1 MRRILVLLTTMVMGV
16 VLASG
21 VALAAAV
28 SEVEPNDSIAGA
40 QAIAATSFD
49 LTENADIADSTTIP
63 HAEVDGKGNDTFDYY
78 SFTVPQQGTTSSTFD
93 IDSTEG
99 GSMFGYD
106 SYLRLFDS
114 SSTVLAF
121 SDDSAVD
128 PGSTEDPSS
137 GAGMTRDSYLTYTFS
152 TPGTYYIEVGG
163 CCPTSAGG
171 VPFPVPNT
179 ATYRLNVSIPPDTTP
194 PKVNST
200 SPANGATLIAPGA
213 NVTAIFSEAMDASP
227 TETDG
232 DPSTITGTTFKLMQA
247 GTTTPIEALVSYN
260 ATTNKAKLDPNAK
273 LQLGTKYKA
282 VVTTGAQD
290 VAGNRLD
297 QDQDPSNGLQKMS
310 WTFTIRN

>member
-1 MRRILVLLTTMVMGV
+1 MRRILVLLTTMVIGV

-63 HAEVDGKGNDTFDYY
+63 HASVDGTGNDTFDYY

-114 SSTVLAF
+114 SGTVLAF

-128 PGSTEDPSS
+128 AGSTEDSS
-137 GAGMTRDSYLTYTFS
+137 VGLGMTRDSYLTYTFS

-163 CCPTSAGG
+163 CCPTSPGG
-171 VPFPVPNT
+171 VPSPVPNT
-179 ATYRLNVSIPPDTTP
+179 ATYQLNVSIPPETDTTP
-194 PKVNST
+194 PSVEVSPGRFET
-200 SPANGATLIAPGA
+200 SVDPTA
-213 NVTAIFSEAMDASP
+213 NVTATFSEEVQGVTRRSF
-227 TETDG
+227 TLERIVVNKKG
-232 DPSTITGTTFKLMQA
+232 DVQFRRVRAQVSTVVSGGVTT
-247 GTTTPIEALVSYN
+247 
-260 ATTNKAKLDPNAK
+260 ATLDPAK
-273 LQLGTKYKA
+273 DLSGSYRVLITDD
-282 VVTTGAQD
+282 VTD
-290 VAGNRLD
+290 LAGNPLD
-297 QDQDPSNGLQKMS
+297 PPWFSQ
-310 WTFTIRN
+310 FTTASGPG